1 MYINYLD
8 ALAGAGKTHA
18 LARHADRLAR
28 QGRKVLFIQ
37 PTKHLIDKTI
47 QDELLPLDPPYP
59 LRAIHS
65 DADLV
70 SDSVVGS
77 LVAHFQKTGVG
88 GEVLFATHAAFFRLS
103 YIERKR
109 DWTLIVDEVPQ
120 VDVFDERSLPDTH
133 HLITSF
139 LDLEPVGPSYGRLL
153 IKGGDQ

>member
-1 MYINYLD
+1 MYIDYLD

-18 LARHADRLAR
+18 LARHADQLAR

-59 LRAIHS
+59 LQAIHS
-65 DADLV
+65 DAGLV

-77 LVAHFQKTGVG
+77 LVAHFQTTGVG
-88 GEVLFATHAAFFRLS
+88 GEVLFATHAAFFRLP

-139 LDLEPVGPSYGRLL
+139 LSLEPVGPSYGRLL
-153 IKGGDQ
+153 IKGDDQ